1 MRNRVPQRASA
12 CWRFRLLSSVAL
24 YAMMTNTMAPLAM
37 AGQGGSN
44 DGNTTT
50 PIKHVIVIIGENRTF
65 DHLFATYKPVRK
77 GEKVWN
83 LLSEGIV
90 KANGLPGPN
99 YAAAAQS
106 QAQDTTVYQLSP
118 GMRSEYTTLPP
129 PLAGGGYD
137 QTINGQT
144 VGGQPPFLTIADA
157 IKNENGLPINYYP
170 FLITG
175 AIPASILGKPDTRI
189 MYDGKNVNNLP
200 PGPYQITPGIG
211 YNDYAESP
219 VHRFY
224 QMWQQF
230 GCSAPA
236 GSADCP
242 ADLFAWVEAT
252 VGAGSNGNP
261 PPADFTYKEG
271 ATSMGFYNVQE
282 GDMPY
287 FKQLADTYS
296 MSDNY
301 HQAVS
306 GGTGANHIM
315 LGTGDGIWFDDNG
328 NLMPPHN
335 QLVAAGT
342 ANAGTVDQIEDPDP
356 LQNPPTNNWY
366 TQDGYGGGSYG
377 STSYG
382 GGSYSNCSDS
392 SQPGVPAILSYLSA
406 IKVNPNCESGHYYIL
421 NNYNPG
427 YYGDG
432 TNAYTDSTQPT
443 NTPQN
448 DQYRTVF
455 TVPPSSVPNIGDA
468 LLAKNISFAWFGA
481 QFDAYLANPYLNY
494 VAANNQYC
502 NICNFFQYST
512 SIMTNAAV
520 RQAALKD
527 TTDLY
532 ADLKSGNLP
541 AVSFVKPSGYL
552 DGHPASSKVNL
563 FEGFVKKIVDLT
575 KSNPKLWA
583 NTAIFITM
591 DEGGGYYDLGY
602 VQALDFFGDGTR
614 IPMIVV
620 SKYSTGG
627 HISHVYSDHVSVLKF
642 IEANW
647 NVPPISTRSRDN
659 LPNPM
664 TGADP
669 YKPTN
674 GPAIGDLTDLFNFQ
688 TQGGGNGNI
697 GNGNGGNGN
706 IGNGNSGN
714 GNIGNGN
721 SGNGNIG
728 NGLGGNG
735 NIGG

>member
-24 YAMMTNTMAPLAM
+24 YAMVINTMAPLAT
-37 AGQGGSN
+37 AGQSGSN
-44 DGNTTT
+44 DGKTTT

-65 DHLFATYKPVRK
+65 DHLFATYKPVNKR
-77 GEKVWN
+77 ESVLN

-90 KANGLPGPN
+90 DAHGKPGPN
-99 YAAAAQS
+99 YASATQF
-106 QAQDTTVYQLSP
+106 QAQDTSVYQLSP
-118 GMRSEYTTLPP
+118 GMKSQYMTLPP

-144 VGGQPPFLTIADA
+144 VGGQPPFLTIAEA
-157 IKNENGLPINYYP
+157 KKIENGLPPSYYKY
-170 FLITG
+170 LTTG
-175 AIPASILGKPDTRI
+175 GIDPTILGKPDTRI
-189 MYDGKNVNNLP
+189 KYDGKDVNNLP
-200 PGPYQITPGIG
+200 PGPYQLTPGVG
-211 YNDYAESP
+211 YDDYAESP

-224 QMWQQF
+224 QMWQQLD
-230 GCSAPA
+230 CSAPA
-236 GSADCP
+236 HSGVCQN
-242 ADLFAWVEAT
+242 DLFAWVEAT
-252 VGAGSNGNP
+252 VGAGSNGKP

-271 ATSMGFYNVQE
+271 ATAMGFYNVQE

-301 HQAVS
+301 HQAVN

-315 LGTGDGIWFDDNG
+315 LGTGDAIWFDDNG

-342 ANAGTVDQIEDPDP
+342 LNAGTVDEIENPDP
-356 LQNPPTNNWY
+356 LQLMSGPTNNWY
-366 TQDGYGGGSYG
+366 TEDGYGGGSYG
-377 STSYG
+377 EASFG
-382 GGSYSNCSDS
+382 GGSYSACADTT
-392 SQPGVPAILSYLSA
+392 QPGVPAIVNYLQS
-406 IKVNPNCESGHYYIL
+406 INVSPNCESGHFYLL

-432 TNAYTDSTQPT
+432 TNAYVDSLQPG
-443 NTPQN
+443 N
-448 DQYRTVF
+448 DQFKTVF
-455 TVPPSSVPNIGDA
+455 TVTPSSVPNIGDA
-468 LLAKNISFAWFGA
+468 LLKKNISFAYFGD
-481 QFDAYLANPYLNY
+481 QFNAYLNNPYDNY
-494 VAANNQYC
+494 VTPDNTYC

-512 SIMTNAAV
+512 SIMTTPAV
-520 RQAALKD
+520 RQEVLKD

-532 ADLKSGNLP
+532 ADLKTGNLP
-541 AVSFVKPSGYL
+541 AVSFVKPDGYL
-552 DGHPASSKVNL
+552 DGHPASSKVDL
-563 FEGFVKKIVDLT
+563 LEGFVKKIVDLT

-591 DEGGGYYDLGY
+591 DEGGGYYNSGY
-602 VQALDFFGDGTR
+602 VQALDYFGDGTR

-620 SKYSTGG
+620 SKYSRGG
-627 HISHVYSDHVSVLKF
+627 HISHTYSDHVSVLKF

-647 NVPPISTRSRDN
+647 NVPPITTRSRDN

-674 GPAIGDLTDLFNFQ
+674 GPAIGDLMDLFQF
-688 TQGGGNGNI
+688 
-697 GNGNGGNGN
+697 
-706 IGNGNSGN
+706 SRHEKP
-714 GNIGNGN
+714 
-721 SGNGNIG
+721 
-728 NGLGGNG
+728 
-735 NIGG
+735 